1 VRPPETASPLNNSL
15 FYVGALT
22 VVKASLTICFVP
34 LDVKYD
40 CTNSL
45 TLTKE
50 FRMHPRTRG
59 RFCVVF
65 QFATVRGLGICYLT
79 HADSWSFVVME
90 FVNEGLARF
99 KHKI

>member
-1 VRPPETASPLNNSL
+1 VRPPETAAVLQTT

-22 VVKASLTICFVP
+22 VEKTICFVP

-40 CTNSL
+40 CTNSF

-50 FRMHPRTRG
+50 IRMHPRARG

-65 QFATVRGLGICYLT
+65 QFATVRDLGICCLT
-79 HADSWSFVVME
+79 HAASWSFVVME

-99 KHKI
+99 KHKN